1 MKLGKSLSIAT
12 LAAISFAAVE
22 AIPTQAATIKYK
34 FTANVTSGSNPGEYL
49 GSFQYD
55 DSFLTGLGLE
65 TLGIEDGLKVT
76 FNYLGETFTEEDD
89 ADFDAYPI
97 VSFDDGKIL
106 GLNYFVADKFTI
118 AGDLDTPDVGGN
130 IFYVIDESVNTT
142 AVGTVTYSRVPE
154 PLAIG
159 GTAIAATAG
168 LFIKRKKKV
177 TKTTLVA

>member
-130 IFYVIDESVNTT
+130 IFYVIDESVNAT

-177 TKTTLVA
+177 TKTTLVG